1 MSFTFI
7 DKSFLFWIEYSY
19 MYPTDT
25 CIILLIH
32 VSLIHK
38 GTCFCW
44 IPWLITYALCASPT
58 DCSAGADQAAKNDI
72 CGGPTKG
79 FCVDSKT
86 SKAACACFDA
96 YEGPLCQSKI

>member
-1 MSFTFI
+1 MYFTFGE
-7 DKSFLFWIEYSY
+7 KSTCFLFWIEYRIY
-19 MYPTDT
+19 T
-25 CIILLIH
+25 CILLTH